1 MALLYDARFR
11 AIDSSGNPLVGATLT
26 IYTANTTTPA
36 SIYTD
41 AALSTPMSNPTVA
54 PYASDAGGWFPQ
66 IFAAEGTQVDIILKN
81 SGGSTVKTYED
92 VTFVGADSGDF
103 ERTVTG
109 SGRFKITGSA
119 GTVMLQAGDPDPD
132 DTGGTLV
139 IEGWAGTQ
147 LVTLTLDAATTNT
160 TGTFT
165 ENSKKLIGV
174 VNTEATT
181 FSAASTVDIA
191 LSNAPTGCRAWEI
204 TVWDLI
210 LSADA
215 ALQAR
220 LSYDN
225 GATYKSG
232 ASDYADSDIRNE
244 GTSVA
249 ASASAA
255 AAQMNFLSSVDA
267 RTTEGGYLRI
277 VVQTPPSGTM
287 STMIEGTAVV
297 WHSVNNAPSRHAFA
311 GYGLGSYGKATHLR
325 LLASSGTLTGK
336 YRVVPLRGFGE

>member
-1 MALLYDARFR
+1 MAFLADARLR
-11 AIDSSGNPLVGATLT
+11 ALDASGNPLSGATLT
-26 IYTANTTTPA
+26 IYNANTTTLT
-36 SIYTD
+36 SVYSD
-41 AALSTPMSNPTVA
+41 AALSTPLTNPVTA
-54 PYASDAGGWFPQ
+54 DSAGRFAQ
-66 IFAAEGTQVDIILKN
+66 IFAAEGTTVDMTLKT
-81 SGGSTVKTYED
+81 SAGVTVVTYED
-92 VTFVGADSGDF
+92 AVFVGDDSGDF

-160 TGTFT
+160 TGALTV
-165 ENSKKLIGV
+165 NGKKLQGV
-174 VNTEATT
+174 VYTPAVS
-181 FSAASTVDIA
+181 FSGASTVDIPLPNVPA
-191 LSNAPTGCRAWEI
+191 GCRAWEI

-215 ALQAR
+215 NVQAR

-232 ASDYADSDIRNE
+232 AGDYAYADLRNE
-244 GTSVA
+244 GTSV
-249 ASASAA
+249 SAGATSADT
-255 AAQMNFLSSVDA
+255 QMTFLSSVDA

-287 STMIEGTAVV
+287 STVIEGNAVV
-297 WHSVNNAPSRHAFA
+297 WHSVNNAPARHAFA

-325 LLASSGTLTGK
+325 LIATAGTITGK
-336 YRVVPLRGFGE
+336 YRGVPLEGFGE